1 LTPFYVYIKEKLGS
15 SLERQPGQSYLE
27 VIAQLQTQW
36 VAESM
41 ETRERYQRTAIQQN
55 KTSLGRLP
63 SFTEMDDPVVVQ
75 PKETY

>member
-1 LTPFYVYIKEKLGS
+1 
-15 SLERQPGQSYLE
+15 
-27 VIAQLQTQW
+27 
-36 VAESM
+36 M

-75 PKETY
+75 PKETYQDI